1 MAGEPEGTSGLEL
14 WRSFPQDPRLPA
26 NAALCA
32 ADADR
37 DRIHQVLAQ
46 AYAEGRLTRAELEER
61 TGAVATART
70 LGELPPLVA
79 DLVSVHGV
87 PLGLLTPATLL
98 EQATAE
104 YVSDRRQA
112 LWGFLSASVIC
123 WVIWGVTSAPAGF
136 PWPVFVM
143 LGTGLNVL
151 RTLVM
156 RQDLIGEE
164 LRRLERKQAKAERK
178 ALSPPEDS

>member
-1 MAGEPEGTSGLEL
+1 MAAQGTAGA
-14 WRSFPQDPRLPA
+14 WRVA
-26 NAALCA
+26 
-32 ADADR
+32 
-37 DRIHQVLAQ
+37 AQ
-46 AYAEGRLTRAELEER
+46 ATPA
-61 TGAVATART
+61 
-70 LGELPPLVA
+70 
-79 DLVSVHGV
+79 
-87 PLGLLTPATLL
+87 GLLTPATLL
-98 EQATAE
+98 EQATSE

-123 WVIWGVTSAPAGF
+123 WVIWGVTMAPDGF

-156 RQDLIGEE
+156 RQDLIREE

-178 ALSPPEDS
+178 ALPPPEDA